1 VQAPPTGFLSV
12 AHRRAEGHALSLLSL
27 FRRHRK
33 ADAGVR
39 MSRDINRLP
48 ERPESRGE
56 RDTVNHSIGKI
67 TVPRN

>member
-1 VQAPPTGFLSV
+1 
-12 AHRRAEGHALSLLSL
+12 
-27 FRRHRK
+27 
-33 ADAGVR
+33 